1 MMSVQVKRIAKFA
14 PIIKN
19 NIKVKVKQVQ
29 VKPSFVGGNGEGG
42 VIVLKEWEK
51 EQILPPFLL

>member
-1 MMSVQVKRIAKFA
+1 MTWTPVKRIAKFA
-14 PIIKN
+14 PIIMKT
-19 NIKVKVKQVQ
+19 KVKVKPAQ

-51 EQILPPFLL
+51 EYKLPPFLL